1 MPYVTSLYN
10 SSFLEYASYVIKD
23 RAIPHMADGLKPVQR
38 RILHTLKEM
47 DDGKYH
53 KVANVVGA
61 CMKYHPHGDQSIFS
75 ALVVLANKDLFIDKQ
90 GNFGNILTGDEASAA
105 RYIECRLSP
114 LADEVLFNPRITE
127 YIDSYDGRNREP
139 VTFPAKI
146 PVGLVMGAEGIAVG
160 MSTRILPHNIIEV
173 MEAQVAALRGKP
185 FTLHPDFPT
194 RGVVDVSD
202 YEDGNGKVLV
212 RATLDTKDP
221 KRIVIREL
229 PYGTTT
235 EALIASIEDA
245 ARSNKLK
252 VAGIS
257 DYTAED
263 VEIEVRLA
271 RGVHTKDTV
280 DALYAFTQCE
290 SSISI
295 NLLVIHDNKPVT
307 TTVTDMVK
315 FSAEQLVQ
323 VLTAELKLEERELND
338 KLHAKTLEQIFI
350 ENRIYKRIEHE
361 KTADGV
367 MLAVF
372 DGLAPFRKQIVR
384 EVTTEDVEKLL
395 RIPIRRISQYDI
407 DRAKQEMR
415 EINARLKEI
424 RKHLKAM
431 VDYAV
436 GFLET
441 VIAKY
446 RKAYPRRTKVKSFE
460 KVDVREAAQRNLRIR
475 YDRETGYLGYEV
487 NGNVLFDVSPYDRVL
502 VIRRSGLYSVM
513 EPPNKT
519 FVDKG
524 VVHCAMF
531 EKDKAADAVYTV
543 IYRDG
548 ATGYPYIKR
557 CTIEQFILNRGYQL
571 VPEGSTILAFTT
583 ELDGYVAVNYKPK
596 PRVRVLQENFAIAD
610 YLVKSAK
617 AGGVRLAPREVKSAR
632 YSKANPEEAKG

>member
-1 MPYVTSLYN
+1 
-10 SSFLEYASYVIKD
+10 
-23 RAIPHMADGLKPVQR
+23 MADGLKPVQR